1 MNLVMA
7 RQMALADVVAAVGLC
22 SALVC
27 GPAQAGAAP
36 ACVTAPGSFAFAC
49 TGSSAYYATLT
60 LQVGGKTVSLST
72 NGFQGWVSNASFNI
86 GGPFGVNSNY
96 VVGVYNDASYNN
108 YFGFNLSRLGSTGSV
123 TSASLTVNS
132 GLINATMNYTLF
144 GATDLT
150 SQLEANFGPN
160 TNLYDELAAGLVY
173 DDPILA
179 PNTTDPFKPLVLTL
193 NELAIKDI
201 NDAIQSRSVMFTI
214 SGHAD
219 LVSSVP
225 EPSTWVLILAGFLGL
240 GFVARRHPALRRR
253 DLVSAGRSAF

>member
-1 MNLVMA
+1 
-7 RQMALADVVAAVGLC
+7 
-22 SALVC
+22 
-27 GPAQAGAAP
+27 
-36 ACVTAPGSFAFAC
+36 
-49 TGSSAYYATLT
+49 
-60 LQVGGKTVSLST
+60 
-72 NGFQGWVSNASFNI
+72 
-86 GGPFGVNSNY
+86 
-96 VVGVYNDASYNN
+96 
-108 YFGFNLSRLGSTGSV
+108 
-123 TSASLTVNS
+123 
-132 GLINATMNYTLF
+132 MNYTLF
-144 GATDLT
+144 GVTDLT

-160 TNLYDELAAGLVY
+160 TNLYDKLAGGLVY

-240 GFVARRHPALRRR
+240 GFAARRHPALRRR
-253 DLVSAGRSAF
+253 DSVSAGRSAF